1 MRLGTSLLCTVL
13 CIVLLATQAVG
24 NSVVQNNL
32 LKEAK
37 RSPNGVIELDETN
50 YDLFLAAPRDFS
62 VTVLYTALDSRFN
75 CAACKMFMPSYEQV
89 ARGWQKK
96 KSNKRHVFAVVEAS
110 RAMNVMR
117 KNRFT
122 HVPILYNFPVASGK
136 TVADPS
142 EFDVARQGFQPDSF
156 ADYMSDF
163 LGVSFKPAKPLF
175 DKVFLIQFFL
185 VASAVSMGVLVIPR
199 MNFAN
204 AGRAVWMMV
213 CLALVFTFTSGY
225 MWNRIRHPPFMLQRP
240 NGDVQMFMEGFQTQ
254 TGVES
259 PILIALYSG
268 IALSIVMLNNL
279 APTIRSGPLQLVVV
293 LACLAGLLGGFSVL
307 MDTFRRKNPYYP
319 FHLFV

>member
-1 MRLGTSLLCTVL
+1 MGVL
-13 CIVLLATQAVG
+13 TQ
-24 NSVVQNNL
+24 
-32 LKEAK
+32 
-37 RSPNGVIELDETN
+37 
-50 YDLFLAAPRDFS
+50 
-62 VTVLYTALDSRFN
+62 
-75 CAACKMFMPSYEQV
+75 
-89 ARGWQKK
+89 
-96 KSNKRHVFAVVEAS
+96 
-110 RAMNVMR
+110 
-117 KNRFT
+117 NRFT

-142 EFDVARQGFQPDSF
+142 EFDVSRQGFQPDSF

-163 LGVSFKPAKPLF
+163 LGVSFKPAKPLI

-185 VASAVSMGVLVIPR
+185 VASAISFGALVIPR

-213 CLALVFTFTSGY
+213 CLALVFTFTSGC
-225 MWNRIRHPPFMLQRP
+225 MWNRIRNPPFMLQRP

-268 IALSIVMLNNL
+268 IALSIVVLNNL

-307 MDTFRRKNPYYP
+307 MDTFRRKKYVARLLTQPTLPLPPVRLVACYKS
-319 FHLFV
+319 